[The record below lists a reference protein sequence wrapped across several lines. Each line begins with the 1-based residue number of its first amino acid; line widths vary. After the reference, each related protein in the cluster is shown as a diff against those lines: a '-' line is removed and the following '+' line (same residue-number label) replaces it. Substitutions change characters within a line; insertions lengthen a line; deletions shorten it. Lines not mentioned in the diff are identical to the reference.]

1 VPGVDVDVERVHVI
15 APPNHEIFIR
25 VFPEL
30 TLADEDIR
38 SVAIVSTVRSIIS
51 NPGTNLLFPKLNIA
65 GRSTMS
71 HGGGKE
77 PDALQSLQSRE
88 LLQGMRR
95 RTHLAAMQMRPA
107 IIPK

>member
-38 SVAIVSTVRSIIS
+38 SVAIVSTVKSIS
-51 NPGTNLLFPKLNIA
+51 KPGTNFLLMKLKIA

-77 PDALQSLQSRE
+77 PDALQSVQPRE